1 MPIGKIR
8 RATRYIARYREI
20 IGILV
25 KYGLADW
32 AKRLDLDF
40 IRGFVSGTVLK
51 ETQNIS
57 TEGRIR
63 MAIMELGPTFIKFG
77 QILSVRPD
85 LVGVALS
92 EELKELQCNVTPDS
106 LESIER
112 TIESELGLPIDEM
125 FEKFEPEAVASASI
139 GQVHRA
145 WLKTGEKVAVK
156 VRHTGIEKTI
166 AVDLEILQDIAKLL
180 EDYVEDARYYRP
192 RETVEKFSRTLS
204 REIDFLREARHIINL
219 EEDLAD
225 EPDIKLPKVYEDI
238 TTSKVLV
245 MEWLDG
251 SPLNRVDGETLKPGE
266 GQEIAE
272 KVAKVFLNMIFV
284 NGFYH
289 ADPHPGNIM
298 LMPDGRVALLDFG
311 MVGRLSSRIREYVED
326 MVSAVVAQDSERLAR
341 VIVKAGSLPSDLDES
356 ALGADVTEFISFYGS
371 LPVYKVKLFEALNEM
386 MSIIHRHHIVLPAEV
401 VLLIKTLMT
410 LEGTN
415 RSLNPE
421 FNLLS
426 LMQEYRASMAASFFS
441 PLRRIAR
448 TRRFYY
454 EMQDFMETAPAA
466 FADILE
472 RFRKGTME
480 IHMDHRGL
488 EHSANRL
495 VFGIL
500 TAAIFMGS
508 SMVLSA
514 GVPPLVFELSILGLV
529 GYVVA
534 LVMGIRIMWAITIHG
549 KLD

>member
-8 RATRYIARYREI
+8 RATRYIGRYREI
-20 IGILV
+20 FGVLV

-32 AKRLDLDF
+32 AKRVDLDF
-40 IRGFVSGTVLK
+40 VREILSGAASK
-51 ETQNIS
+51 EILDVS
-57 TEGRIR
+57 TEGRVR
-63 MAIMELGPTFIKFG
+63 MALMELGPTFIKFG

-92 EELKELQCNVTPDS
+92 EELKELQCNVTPDP
-106 LESIER
+106 LESVER
-112 TIESELGLPIDEM
+112 AIDGALGLPIEEV

-156 VRHTGIEKTI
+156 VRHAGIEKTV
-166 AVDLEILQDIAKLL
+166 AVDLEILQDIAQLL
-180 EDYVEDARYYRP
+180 EDYVDDASYYRP
-192 RETVEKFSRTLS
+192 RETVEKFARTLS
-204 REIDFLREARHIINL
+204 HEMDFLREARHIINL
-219 EEDLAD
+219 AEDLAG
-225 EPDIKLPKVYEDI
+225 EPHIKIPKVYEDL

-251 SPLNRVDGETLKPGE
+251 VPLSQLKNETLNSGE
-266 GQEIAE
+266 AKETAE
-272 KVAKVFLNMIFV
+272 RIAKVFLSMIFV

-298 LMPDGRVALLDFG
+298 FMDDGKVALLDFG
-311 MVGRLSSRIREYVED
+311 MVGHLSSRIREYVED

-341 VIVKAGSLPSDLDES
+341 VIVKAGSLPPDLDES
-356 ALGADVTEFISFYGS
+356 VLGSDVTEFISFYGS

-401 VLLIKTLMT
+401 VMLIKTLMT

-415 RSLNPE
+415 RALNPE

-426 LMQEYRASMAASFFS
+426 LMQEYRASMAASFFN
-441 PLRRIAR
+441 PLRKIAR

-454 EMQDFMETAPAA
+454 EMQDFMETAPGAL
-466 FADILE
+466 ADILE
-472 RFRKGTME
+472 RFRRGTME
-480 IHMDHRGL
+480 IHMEHRGL
-488 EHSANRL
+488 VHSANRL

-514 GVPPLVFELSILGLV
+514 GVPPLVFGLSVLGV
-529 GYVVA
+529 IGYVVA
-534 LVMGIRIMWAITIHG
+534 LVMGIRILWAITIHG